1 MKRKNQIIY
10 ATDVT
15 DTTEHMVRVEVEK
28 QLEERFG
35 PKPPQILTKKDL

>member
-1 MKRKNQIIY
+1 MKQETQIFRVDDC
-10 ATDVT
+10 TP
-15 DTTEHMVRVEVEK
+15 TTEHMVRVEVEK